1 VSDMDNISRVMDVTR
16 LADELD
22 RVVKAYDIPEVYNE
36 TFMRMMSA
44 MSKRMYADGITDPE
58 LRFKYFSMVVG
69 GYLLGLAKGSE
80 RVTEVVG
87 ETRKLTSQYHQLV
100 HEAVA
105 KVVEVSK
112 LKEEAERKAEQKGE
126 PL

>member
-1 VSDMDNISRVMDVTR
+1 MDNISRVMDVTR

>member
-1 VSDMDNISRVMDVTR
+1 MSDMDNISRVMDVTR